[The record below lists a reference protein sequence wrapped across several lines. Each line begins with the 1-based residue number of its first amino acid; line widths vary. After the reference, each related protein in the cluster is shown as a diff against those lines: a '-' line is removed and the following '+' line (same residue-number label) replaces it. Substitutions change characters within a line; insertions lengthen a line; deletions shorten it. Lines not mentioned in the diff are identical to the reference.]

1 MKFLVIGSPYT
12 GKTSLIEKFVKK
24 NKNYFFLDIRNYR
37 KIIDNKF
44 YKKNRNKIGPLF
56 LQFKLLL
63 IKPKLIFSLIF
74 FLFFSPKIL
83 LRFWKFYFIQYFSQK
98 KILSLRDQIIIQD
111 EGVLKKIYDGMPDE
125 AANKDFFYWWK
136 KNYEIINRKLLF
148 TFYDYDKVII
158 VTSPSKNILQ
168 RMRKRNEFS
177 FNSVQKQA
185 YLKKYILQQIFYKNL
200 IKICKKN
207 YIKVTMINNKEFN
220 KSYLSFEKALK
231 INKS

>member
-185 YLKKYILQQIFYKNL
+185 YLKKYILQQIL
-200 IKICKKN
+200 
-207 YIKVTMINNKEFN
+207 
-220 KSYLSFEKALK
+220 
-231 INKS
+231 